1 MLVLTRKQGELIQ
14 VGDGITIKVIKTGK
28 GTVKI
33 GIEAPGHVKVLR
45 GELAAKESRKAEPD
59 ADAGKTALFQKTAG
73 RPVGVDYAGFFALPQ
88 TA

>member
-45 GELAAKESRKAEPD
+45 GELAAKEGQSEGGKAV
-59 ADAGKTALFQKTAG
+59 LFQKTAG
-73 RPVGVDYAGFFALPQ
+73 RPAAVDYAGFFALPQ